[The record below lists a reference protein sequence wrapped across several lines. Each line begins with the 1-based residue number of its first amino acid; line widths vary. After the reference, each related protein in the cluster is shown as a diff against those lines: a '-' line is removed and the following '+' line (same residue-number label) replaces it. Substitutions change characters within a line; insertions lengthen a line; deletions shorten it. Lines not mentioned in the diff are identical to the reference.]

1 MPTTKQTASVSHSLK
16 VGNILVA
23 SWGYDQT
30 NIDFFEVVAVLPKSI
45 KLVMIDKR
53 QLDNN
58 GPCVRVVPIPGTRH
72 PHYDQI
78 VTRRVIRGRV
88 AYDSCR
94 TATLWN
100 GLPEN
105 ETGWG
110 YGH

>member
-30 NIDFFEVVAVLPKSI
+30 NIDFFEVLAVLPKSV
-45 KLVMIDKR
+45 KLVMINKR
-53 QLDNN
+53 SVDDN
-58 GPCVRVVPIPGTRH
+58 GPTVRVIPIPGCPH
-72 PHYDQI
+72 PHYRDV
-78 VTRRVIRGRV
+78 VTRRVIHGRV

-94 TATLWN
+94 SAALWD